1 MQLTKNFSLA
11 ELTATNTG
19 IDNTPSQDVI
29 NNLLSL
35 SGKVLQPARD
45 RYSKPITVNS
55 GYRSKSV
62 NARVGGAATSQHLTG
77 QAADI
82 TAGSK
87 EENRKLFAILETMDY
102 DQLIDERDMSWVHVS
117 YRADASKNRHQ
128 KLKL

>member
-11 ELTATNTG
+11 ELTATSTG
-19 IDNTPSQDVI
+19 IDNTPTQDVI
-29 NNLLSL
+29 KSLLAL
-35 SGKVLQPARD
+35 AGNVLQPARE
-45 RYSKPITVNS
+45 RYGRAITVNS
-55 GYRSKSV
+55 GYRSPAV
-62 NARVGGAATSQHLTG
+62 NKRVGGAASSQHMTG

-102 DQLIDERDMSWVHVS
+102 DQLIDERDMSWIHVS
-117 YRADASKNRHQ
+117 YKQTGNRRQ